1 MDLMLFAWEKMAEVG
16 LFIEE
21 VSKAM
26 QELQLLLS
34 LIAEYPEFNNWN
46 YGHFNLSL
54 GLGKNAY
61 FVMELS
67 YHAGGIHAFCNL
79 WLE

>member
-1 MDLMLFAWEKMAEVG
+1 MSLGPGRMDLMLFAWEKMAEVG

-34 LIAEYPEFNNWN
+34 LIAEYPEFNN
-46 YGHFNLSL
+46 
-54 GLGKNAY
+54 
-61 FVMELS
+61 
-67 YHAGGIHAFCNL
+67 
-79 WLE
+79 